1 MSSIQNRKPT
11 LNKIAQVVLQRE
23 MQKMD
28 LNQQTKI
35 RKLLRGEQ
43 IDQQADEESSENELE
58 SN

>member
-43 IDQQADEESSENELE
+43 IDQQADEEDEDMF
-58 SN
+58 